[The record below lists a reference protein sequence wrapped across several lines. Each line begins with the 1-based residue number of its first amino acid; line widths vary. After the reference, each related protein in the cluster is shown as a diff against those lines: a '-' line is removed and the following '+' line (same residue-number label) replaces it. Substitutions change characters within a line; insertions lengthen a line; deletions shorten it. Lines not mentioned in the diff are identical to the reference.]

1 MSLDLINHKLTTSTT
16 DENGVITWSNPIVDV
31 QINSNGKVIRKGK
44 EMVCKGKELKY
55 NLLMTLDGGGVK
67 RHSATF
73 NGLFSTM
80 VLGKKLGTE
89 TLTLKNKTKG
99 YIESNVEIIHTSKL
113 RIKAFNARRN
123 KARSLYKSG
132 LTTRELSNLF
142 NVTAHT
148 IRTWVKESEGTNK
161 QGNQPTPKQLVLEPT
176 QEDISMD
183 INTSKTK
190 QFYTVYEA
198 KNEHITEDGAV
209 FPTLELAQWHQEK
222 VSKGKGNAQVVLD
235 YNGGYVLAEQIYL
248 QEVVYNK
255 ATPYTNFVDVLNNN
269 QGIVSNVQEEHYKFD
284 KLEGEGLGA
293 LFMFGLNDLNNLVC
307 STKTQAEKINTY
319 VNQYSKAYKELD
331 ESVVGIKKLISLV
344 K

>member
-31 QINSNGKVIRKGK
+31 QINSKGQVIKHGKIYKGITPSLRKQACLYSINYQ
-44 EMVCKGKELKY
+44 CKPRKQ
-55 NLLMTLDGGGVK
+55 
-67 RHSATF
+67 ATVP
-73 NGLFSTM
+73 FSSLYSRM
-80 VLGKKLGTE
+80 VLGVKLGTK
-89 TLTLKNKTKG
+89 TIKLKDKSKGYSLNNIDVVNVMCDRKTGKTFDYVNNSVLPKEVKTK
-99 YIESNVEIIHTSKL
+99 SS
-113 RIKAFNARRN
+113 
-123 KARSLYKSG
+123 
-132 LTTRELSNLF
+132 TTL
-142 NVTAHT
+142 V
-148 IRTWVKESEGTNK
+148 NK
-161 QGNQPTPKQLVLEPT
+161 QQSLIETRDIDTTGN
-176 QEDISMD
+176 
-183 INTSKTK
+183 K

-235 YNGGYVLAEQIYL
+235 YNGGFVLAEQIYF

-255 ATPYTNFVDVLNNN
+255 EKPYTNFIDVLNNN

-293 LFMFGLNDLNNLVC
+293 LFMYGLNDLNNLVC

-319 VNQYSKAYKELD
+319 VNQYSKAFKDLD